1 MTSRTTSSTAVT
13 EPRHVYW
20 LPAVAI
26 LAIAA
31 LGFGLMWTARD
42 QLPDP
47 LAVHWGPD
55 GRADGFAT
63 VDSALVTNVLLTLAL
78 PLLLIGLGAGVRQ
91 VRLLGPIAVGVAAF
105 MASVLFGGALA
116 QRGLSEPAAADN
128 WWPIGVGA
136 LSGIGLA
143 TALWLVLRRPRA
155 VAAAATTIP
164 AGAPRLTTAPGTRV
178 AWTGRTARGKALGW
192 FAALGV
198 VPTLALAVWFLAAG
212 SLGGGIAMIVVTAL
226 LAVLMTCMW
235 ARVTIDQ
242 RGVRA
247 VGAGAI
253 RWVHVP
259 LETIEMASVTP
270 LVHPVGEFGGYG
282 VRGGFDGSFGLITA
296 EGPALRLDR
305 AGQGAYFL
313 TVDAPDQAAATVNA
327 LLVAARRGS

>member
-105 MASVLFGGALA
+105 MASVLFGAPSSAWQASRL
-116 QRGLSEPAAADN
+116 
-128 WWPIGVGA
+128 
-136 LSGIGLA
+136 
-143 TALWLVLRRPRA
+143 PR
-155 VAAAATTIP
+155 TT
-164 AGAPRLTTAPGTRV
+164 G
-178 AWTGRTARGKALGW
+178 GR
-192 FAALGV
+192 
-198 VPTLALAVWFLAAG
+198 
-212 SLGGGIAMIVVTAL
+212 
-226 LAVLMTCMW
+226 
-235 ARVTIDQ
+235 
-242 RGVRA
+242 
-247 VGAGAI
+247 
-253 RWVHVP
+253 
-259 LETIEMASVTP
+259 
-270 LVHPVGEFGGYG
+270 
-282 VRGGFDGSFGLITA
+282 
-296 EGPALRLDR
+296 
-305 AGQGAYFL
+305 
-313 TVDAPDQAAATVNA
+313 
-327 LLVAARRGS
+327 

>member
-1 MTSRTTSSTAVT
+1 M
-13 EPRHVYW
+13 
-20 LPAVAI
+20 
-26 LAIAA
+26 
-31 LGFGLMWTARD
+31 
-42 QLPDP
+42 
-47 LAVHWGPD
+47 
-55 GRADGFAT
+55 
-63 VDSALVTNVLLTLAL
+63 
-78 PLLLIGLGAGVRQ
+78 
-91 VRLLGPIAVGVAAF
+91 
-105 MASVLFGGALA
+105 
-116 QRGLSEPAAADN
+116 
-128 WWPIGVGA
+128 GA

-178 AWTGRTARGKALGW
+178 AWTGRTARGKTLGW

-198 VPTLALAVWFLAAG
+198 VPSCPGRLVSRGRL
-212 SLGGGIAMIVVTAL
+212 LGGGIAMIVVTAV

-296 EGPALRLDR
+296 EDR
-305 AGQGAYFL
+305 RCDSTGRAR
-313 TVDAPDQAAATVNA
+313 APT
-327 LLVAARRGS
+327 S